1 MSKQKHHKDN
11 MYDQIYNY
19 RQELQ
24 NLGYSKS
31 IVNNYPKYVKYFLEF
46 TQEILENISEE
57 HIKTYSNYLQN
68 RPNKRRIGSLSESYI
83 HSQQLAIKGF
93 FDYLERIDQIKQ
105 NPFTLKLKSPRHQE
119 RIILTR
125 EEIKIL
131 YQTSQ
136 TLEETII
143 LHLCYGCGLRRN
155 EAQNLNR
162 KDIHFEQKII
172 YVRKGKGKKR
182 RVIPITQ
189 AIEEDFRKYFES
201 KESPSFGG
209 VGEAEEAFL
218 INNQGKRMTG
228 GRIYVIFKNLLKR
241 TNNHLKTDTIC
252 LHSLRHSIAT
262 HLLEN
267 DMSIEM
273 VRDFL
278 GHSQL
283 STTQIYTRINQLN
296 MR

>member
-1 MSKQKHHKDN
+1 
-11 MYDQIYNY
+11 MYDEIYNY
-19 RQELQ
+19 RKELET
-24 NLGYSKS
+24 LGYSKS

-46 TQEILENISEE
+46 NQELLENINEE
-57 HIKTYSNYLQN
+57 HIKNYSNYLQN
-68 RPNKRRIGSLSESYI
+68 RPNQRRIGKLSESYI

-105 NPFTLKLKSPRHQE
+105 NPFTLKLKSPKYQQ
-119 RIILTR
+119 RIVLTQS
-125 EEIKIL
+125 EIQTL
-131 YQTSQ
+131 YKTAQ

-143 LHLCYGCGLRRN
+143 LHLCYGCGLRRA
-155 EAQNLNR
+155 EVINLDT
-162 KDIHFEQKII
+162 KDIDLEKKLL
-172 YVRKGKGKKR
+172 YVRKGKNKKR
-182 RVIPITQ
+182 RVMPLTETIIK
-189 AIEEDFRKYFES
+189 DFKKYQDFSIKNQDE
-201 KESPSFGG
+201 
-209 VGEAEEAFL
+209 VAFL

-228 GRIYVIFKNLLKR
+228 NTIYSIFKKLLKR
-241 TNNHLKTDTIC
+241 TDGLEYKAYC

-267 DMSIEM
+267 DMSVEM

>member
-1 MSKQKHHKDN
+1 
-11 MYDQIYNY
+11 MYEQIYNY
-19 RQELQ
+19 RKELQ
-24 NLGYSKS
+24 TLGYSKS
-31 IVNNYPKYVKYFLEF
+31 VSESYPKYVKYFLEF
-46 TQEILENISEE
+46 TLETLQNISED
-57 HIKTYSNYLQN
+57 HIKIYHEYLQEK
-68 RPNKRRIGSLSESYI
+68 PNQRRKGVLSPSYI
-83 HSQQLAIKGF
+83 HSQEIGIKLF

-105 NPFTLKLKSPRHQE
+105 NPFTLKLKSPKNKIRN
-119 RIILTR
+119 ILSK

-131 YQTSQ
+131 YKHCES
-136 TLEETII
+136 LEETVI

-155 EAQNLNR
+155 EAQNLNA
-162 KDIHFEQKII
+162 KDIHFEQKML

-182 RVIPITQ
+182 RVIPITE
-189 AIEEDFRKYFES
+189 AITEDLRLYETENS
-201 KESPSFGG
+201 ICQ
-209 VGEAEEAFL
+209 EEAFL

-228 GRIYVIFKNLLKR
+228 GRIYTIFKNMLKR
-241 TNNHLKTDTIC
+241 SPFGGQGAFC

-283 STTQIYTRINQLN
+283 STTQIYTRINSLKN
-296 MR
+296 LKIE

>member
-1 MSKQKHHKDN
+1 M
-11 MYDQIYNY
+11 MYDEIYNY
-19 RQELQ
+19 RKELQ
-24 NLGYSKS
+24 TLGYSKS
-31 IVNNYPKYVKYFLEF
+31 VSESYPKYVKYFLEF
-46 TQEILENISEE
+46 TPEILQNINED
-57 HIKTYSNYLQN
+57 HIKIYHEYLQEK
-68 RPNKRRIGSLSESYI
+68 PNQRRKGKLSESYI
-83 HSQQLAIKGF
+83 HSQEIGIKLF
-93 FDYLERIDQIKQ
+93 FEYLERIDQIKQ
-105 NPFTLKLKSPRHQE
+105 NPFTLKLKSPKNEIRN
-119 RIILTR
+119 ILTK

-131 YQTSQ
+131 YKHCES
-136 TLEETII
+136 LEETVI

-162 KDIHFEQKII
+162 KDIHFEQKMI

-182 RVIPITQ
+182 RAIPITQ
-189 AIEEDFRKYFES
+189 AIAEDLRLYEM
-201 KESPSFGG
+201 ENN
-209 VGEAEEAFL
+209 VYQEEAFL

-241 TNNHLKTDTIC
+241 TNSQLKTNTIC

>member
-1 MSKQKHHKDN
+1 MSKQNNHKDN

-31 IVNNYPKYVKYFLEF
+31 IVNNYPKYVQYFLEF
-46 TQEILENISEE
+46 TPELLENISDN
-57 HIKTYSNYLQN
+57 HIKNYSNYLQN
-68 RPNKRRIGSLSESYI
+68 RPNKRRIGGLSESYI

-105 NPFTLKLKSPRHQE
+105 NPFTLKLKSPKNEIRN
-119 RIILTR
+119 ILSK

-131 YQTSQ
+131 YKHCES
-136 TLEETII
+136 LEETVI

-182 RVIPITQ
+182 RVIPITE
-189 AIEEDFRKYFES
+189 AITEDLKLYEM
-201 KESPSFGG
+201 ENNIYQ
-209 VGEAEEAFL
+209 EEAFL
-218 INNQGKRMTG
+218 TNNQGKRMTG
-228 GRIYVIFKNLLKR
+228 GRIYIIFKNLLKR
-241 TNNHLKTDTIC
+241 TNNQLKTNAIC

-278 GHSQL
+278 GHSKL
-283 STTQIYTRINQLN
+283 STTQIYTRINLLKN
-296 MR
+296 ESKT

>member
-1 MSKQKHHKDN
+1 
-11 MYDQIYNY
+11 MYDEIYNY
-19 RQELQ
+19 RKELQ
-24 NLGYSKS
+24 TLGYSKS
-31 IVNNYPKYVKYFLEF
+31 VSESYPKYVKYFLEF
-46 TQEILENISEE
+46 TPEILQNISEE
-57 HIKTYSNYLQN
+57 HIKSYHEYLQQK
-68 RPNKRRIGSLSESYI
+68 PNQRRKGGLSPSYI
-83 HSQQLAIKGF
+83 HSQEIGIKLF

-105 NPFTLKLKSPRHQE
+105 NPFTLKLKSPKNEMRN
-119 RIILTR
+119 ILTK

-131 YQTSQ
+131 YKHCES
-136 TLEETII
+136 LEETVI

-155 EAQNLNR
+155 EAQNLNA
-162 KDIHFEQKII
+162 KDIHFEQKML
-172 YVRKGKGKKR
+172 YVRKGKGKKKR
-182 RVIPITQ
+182 AIPVTEVI
-189 AIEEDFRKYFES
+189 AEDFRKYET
-201 KESPSFGG
+201 ENN
-209 VGEAEEAFL
+209 VYQEEAFL

-241 TNNHLKTDTIC
+241 TNSQLKSNNIC

-283 STTQIYTRINQLN
+283 ATTQIYTRINQLK
-296 MR
+296 MK

>member
-1 MSKQKHHKDN
+1 
-11 MYDQIYNY
+11 MYDEIYNY
-19 RQELQ
+19 RKELQ
-24 NLGYSKS
+24 TLGYSKS
-31 IVNNYPKYVKYFLEF
+31 VSESYPKYVKYFLEF
-46 TQEILENISEE
+46 TSEILQNISED
-57 HIKTYSNYLQN
+57 HIKIYHEYLQEK
-68 RPNKRRIGSLSESYI
+68 PNQRRKGGLSPSYI
-83 HSQQLAIKGF
+83 HSQEIGIKLF
-93 FDYLERIDQIKQ
+93 FDYLERIGEIQQ
-105 NPFTLKLKSPRHQE
+105 NPFTLRLKSPKNQIRN
-119 RIILTR
+119 ILTK
-125 EEIKIL
+125 EEIQIL
-131 YQTSQ
+131 YKHCES
-136 TLEETII
+136 LEETVI

-155 EAQNLNR
+155 EAQNLNT
-162 KDIHFEQKII
+162 KDIHFEQKMM

-182 RVIPITQ
+182 RAIPITET
-189 AIEEDFRKYFES
+189 IVEDFRKYQVFS
-201 KESPSFGG
+201 IKYQD
-209 VGEAEEAFL
+209 EEAFL

-228 GRIYVIFKNLLKR
+228 GKIYVIFKNLLKR
-241 TNNHLKTDTIC
+241 TNNQLKTNAIC

>member
-1 MSKQKHHKDN
+1 MSKQKYHKDN
-11 MYDQIYNY
+11 MYEQIYNY

-31 IVNNYPKYVKYFLEF
+31 IVTHYPKYVQYFLEF
-46 TQEILENISEE
+46 TPELLENISDD
-57 HIKTYSNYLQN
+57 HIKNYSNYLQN
-68 RPNKRRIGSLSESYI
+68 RPNKRRQGGLSESYI

-105 NPFTLKLKSPRHQE
+105 NPFTLKLKSPKHQE
-119 RIILTR
+119 RIILTKQ
-125 EEIKIL
+125 EIETL
-131 YQTSQ
+131 YKTAQ

-143 LHLCYGCGLRRN
+143 LHLCYGCGLRRA
-155 EAQNLNR
+155 EVMNLNK
-162 KDIHFEQKII
+162 KDIDFDKKLL
-172 YVRKGKGKKR
+172 YVRKGKNKKR
-182 RVIPITQ
+182 RVLPLTESIVQ
-189 AIEEDFRKYFES
+189 DFKAYIL
-201 KESPSFGG
+201 
-209 VGEAEEAFL
+209 EAENNDNESFL
-218 INNQGKRMTG
+218 VKKKGN
-228 GRIYVIFKNLLKR
+228 RISGNSIYKIFKNLLKR
-241 TNNHLKTDTIC
+241 TQNMNLNNYC

>member
-1 MSKQKHHKDN
+1 MFEEK
-11 MYDQIYNY
+11 IYNY
-19 RQELQ
+19 RKELQ

-31 IVNNYPKYVKYFLEF
+31 IVTNYPKYAQLFLDF
-46 TQEILENISEE
+46 TPELLENINEE

-105 NPFTLKLKSPRHQE
+105 NPFTLKLKSPKNEIRN
-119 RIILTR
+119 ILTK

-131 YQTSQ
+131 YKHCKS
-136 TLEETII
+136 LEERVI

-155 EAQNLNR
+155 EAQNLNT
-162 KDIHFEQKII
+162 KDIHFEQKMV

-182 RVIPITQ
+182 RAIPITE
-189 AIEEDFRKYFES
+189 AIAEDLKGYEMKNS
-201 KESPSFGG
+201 IYQ
-209 VGEAEEAFL
+209 EEAFL

-241 TNNHLKTDTIC
+241 TDSQLKTNNIC

-283 STTQIYTRINQLN
+283 ATTQIYTRINQLN
-296 MR
+296 MK

>member
-1 MSKQKHHKDN
+1 MSKQNNHKDN
-11 MYDQIYNY
+11 MYEQIYNY

-24 NLGYSKS
+24 NLGYSQS
-31 IVNNYPKYVKYFLEF
+31 IVTHYPKYVKYFLEF
-46 TQEILENISEE
+46 TPELLENISDE
-57 HIKTYSNYLQN
+57 HIKNYSNYLQN
-68 RPNKRRIGSLSESYI
+68 KPNKRRIGGLSESYI

-93 FDYLERIDQIKQ
+93 FEYLERTQKIKQ

-119 RIILTR
+119 RIILTQ

-131 YQTSQ
+131 YKTTQ

-143 LHLCYGCGLRRN
+143 LDLCYGCGLRRA
-155 EAQNLNR
+155 EVLNLNT
-162 KDIHFEQKII
+162 KDVDFDKKLL
-172 YVRKGKGKKR
+172 YVRKGKNKKR
-182 RVIPITQ
+182 RVIPITES
-189 AIEEDFRKYFES
+189 ITEDFIKY
-201 KESPSFGG
+201 KKNRIKYQD
-209 VGEAEEAFL
+209 EEAFL
-218 INNQGKRMTG
+218 INREGKRMTG
-228 GRIYVIFKNLLKR
+228 GRIYLIFKNLLKR
-241 TNNHLKTDTIC
+241 TNNQLKTDNIC

-283 STTQIYTRINQLN
+283 ATTQIYTRINQLK
-296 MR
+296 MKST

>member
-1 MSKQKHHKDN
+1 
-11 MYDQIYNY
+11 MYEQIYNY
-19 RQELQ
+19 RKELQ
-24 NLGYSKS
+24 TLGYSKS
-31 IVNNYPKYVKYFLEF
+31 VSESYPKYVKYFLEF
-46 TQEILENISEE
+46 TQETPQNISED
-57 HIKTYSNYLQN
+57 HIKIYHEYLQEK
-68 RPNKRRIGSLSESYI
+68 PNQRRKGKLSESYI
-83 HSQQLAIKGF
+83 HSQEIGIKLF
-93 FDYLERIDQIKQ
+93 FDYLERIDHIKQ
-105 NPFTLKLKSPRHQE
+105 NPFTLKLKSPKNEIRN
-119 RIILTR
+119 ILSK

-131 YQTSQ
+131 YKDCES
-136 TLEETII
+136 LEETVI

-155 EAQNLNR
+155 EAQNLNT
-162 KDIHFEQKII
+162 KDIHFEQKML

-182 RVIPITQ
+182 RAIPITE
-189 AIEEDFRKYFES
+189 AIAEDFRKYQVYRN
-201 KESPSFGG
+201 KDQD
-209 VGEAEEAFL
+209 EEAFL

-228 GRIYVIFKNLLKR
+228 GRIYIIFKNLLKR
-241 TNNHLKTDTIC
+241 TNSQLKTDNIC

>member
-1 MSKQKHHKDN
+1 
-11 MYDQIYNY
+11 MYDEIYNY
-19 RQELQ
+19 RKELQ
-24 NLGYSKS
+24 TLGYSKS
-31 IVNNYPKYVKYFLEF
+31 VSESYPKYVKYFLEF
-46 TQEILENISEE
+46 TPEILQNISED
-57 HIKTYSNYLQN
+57 HIKIYHEYLQQK
-68 RPNKRRIGSLSESYI
+68 PNQRRKGKLSESYI
-83 HSQQLAIKGF
+83 HSQEIGIKLF

-105 NPFTLKLKSPRHQE
+105 NPFTLKLKSPKNEIRNV
-119 RIILTR
+119 LSR

-131 YQTSQ
+131 YNHCER
-136 TLEETII
+136 LEETVI
-143 LHLCYGCGLRRN
+143 LHLCYGCGLRRS

-162 KDIHFEQKII
+162 KDIHFEQKML

-182 RVIPITQ
+182 RAIPITE
-189 AIEEDFRKYFES
+189 AITEDFKKYQDFS
-201 KESPSFGG
+201 IKYQDD
-209 VGEAEEAFL
+209 EAF
-218 INNQGKRMTG
+218 ITNNQGKRMTG
-228 GRIYVIFKNLLKR
+228 GKIYVIFKNLLKR
-241 TNNHLKTDTIC
+241 TNSQLKTKAIC

-283 STTQIYTRINQLN
+283 ATTQIYTRINQLN